1 MPLDAESLNQFTATV
16 ARFVRERL
24 IPAEA
29 RVAAEDSIPPELL
42 RGMGELGLFGMT
54 LPEKFGGLDL
64 NASEEVRVVFEL
76 CYAAPAFRGYLGA
89 NNGLGGRAIL
99 VGGSEAQKD
108 KYLPGIASGEVVTAF
123 ALTEP
128 ETGSDAAAL
137 STRATRQ
144 ADGSWVLS
152 GRKTYITHADIA
164 GLFIVVARSDPQS
177 TGGKGVSV
185 YLLPGDTPGI
195 NRGKPEKKMG
205 QQGTHV
211 AELSF
216 DDCRLPADALLGVE
230 GRGFELTMQGI
241 DRSRLHMGAICVG
254 VARRLIDEMLAY
266 ALQRRQFGKA
276 IAEFQLVQAMLAD
289 SQAEMSAARAMVI
302 QAAAACDAGE
312 SISMDASCCKMFAS
326 EMVGR
331 VADRAVQ
338 VYGGAG
344 YMQDSV
350 VERLYRDVRVFR
362 IYEGTTQIQQVTVAK
377 HMIRGAQARL

>member
-1 MPLDAESLNQFTATV
+1 MALDAESLAQFTQTV

-24 IPAEA
+24 IPAEPQVA
-29 RVAAEDSIPPELL
+29 REDRIPGELL

-54 LPEKFGGLDL
+54 LPQKFGGLEL
-64 NASEEVRVVFEL
+64 NASEEVQVVFEL

-99 VGGSEAQKD
+99 VGGSEPQQD
-108 KYLPGIASGEVVTAF
+108 RYLPRIASGELVTAF

-128 ETGSDAAAL
+128 ECGSDAAGL
-137 STRATRQ
+137 KTRAERRP
-144 ADGSWVLS
+144 DGGWVLN
-152 GRKTYITHADIA
+152 GRKTFITHADIA
-164 GLFIVVARSDPQS
+164 DLFIVVARSDPNS

-185 YLLPGDTPGI
+185 FLVPGDAPGLM
-195 NRGKPEKKMG
+195 RGKPERKMG

-211 AELSF
+211 AELAF
-216 DDCRLPADALLGVE
+216 DGCALPPDALLGVE

-241 DRSRLHMGAICVG
+241 DRSRLHMGAVCVG
-254 VARRLIDEMLAY
+254 VASRLIDESLKY
-266 ALQRRQFGKA
+266 AMERRQFGKP

-289 SQAEMSAARAMVI
+289 SQAEMAAARALVI
-302 QAAAACDAGE
+302 DGAARCDAGQN
-312 SISMDASCCKMFAS
+312 ISMEASCCKMFAS

-338 VYGGAG
+338 IFGGAG

-362 IYEGTTQIQQVTVAK
+362 IYEGTTQIQQITIAK
-377 HMIRGAQARL
+377 HMMRRAAG

>member
-1 MPLDAESLNQFTATV
+1 LALDAESLAQFTDTV

-29 RVAAEDSIPPELL
+29 KVAEEDHIPADLL
-42 RGMGELGLFGMT
+42 KGMGELGLFGMT
-54 LPEKFGGLDL
+54 LPEKFGGLEL

-76 CYAAPAFRGYLGA
+76 CYAAPAYRGYLGA

-99 VGGSEAQKD
+99 VGGSEAMKD
-108 KYLPGIASGEVVTAF
+108 RYLPRIASGELVTGF

-137 STRATRQ
+137 KTKATKQ
-144 ADGSWVLS
+144 PDGTWVLG

-164 GLFIVVARSDPQS
+164 DLFIVVARSDPQS
-177 TGGKGVSV
+177 VGGKGVSV
-185 YLLPGDTPGI
+185 FLVPGDTPGI
-195 NRGKPEKKMG
+195 QRGKPEKKMG

-211 AELSF
+211 AELAF
-216 DDCRLPADALLGVE
+216 NDCVLPAGALLGVE

-254 VARRLIDEMLAY
+254 VARRLIDEALAY
-266 ALQRRQFGKA
+266 AMERHQFGKP

-289 SQAEMSAARAMVI
+289 SQAEMSAARALVI
-302 QAAAACDAGE
+302 DSAARCDAGE
-312 SISMDASCCKMFAS
+312 SISMEASCCKMFAS

-338 VYGGAG
+338 IFGGAG
-344 YMQDSV
+344 YMRNSV

-362 IYEGTTQIQQVTVAK
+362 IYEGTTQIQQVTIAK
-377 HMIRGAQARL
+377 HMIRRASAA

>member
-1 MPLDAESLNQFTATV
+1 MPLDTESLAQFTDTV

-29 RVAAEDSIPPELL
+29 KVAEEDHIPAELL
-42 RGMGELGLFGMT
+42 KGMGELGLFGMT
-54 LPEKFGGLDL
+54 LPEEFGGLNL

-99 VGGSEAQKD
+99 VGGSEAIKD
-108 KYLPGIASGEVVTAF
+108 RYLPRIASGELVTAF

-137 STRATRQ
+137 KTRATRRP
-144 ADGSWVLS
+144 DGGWTLN
-152 GRKTYITHADIA
+152 GRKTFITHADIA
-164 GLFIVVARSDPQS
+164 DVFIVVARSDPQS
-177 TGGKGVSV
+177 VGGKGVSV
-185 YLLPGDTPGI
+185 FLVPGDTPGLM
-195 NRGKPEKKMG
+195 RGKPEKKMG

-211 AELSF
+211 AELAF
-216 DDCRLPADALLGVE
+216 DDCVLPADALLGTE

-241 DRSRLHMGAICVG
+241 DRSRLHMGAICTG
-254 VARRLIDEMLAY
+254 VARRLIDEALAY
-266 ALQRRQFGKA
+266 AMDRKQFGKP

-289 SQAEMSAARAMVI
+289 SQAEMAAARALVI
-302 QAAAACDAGE
+302 ETAARCDAGE
-312 SISMDASCCKMFAS
+312 NISMEASCCKMFAS

-338 VYGGAG
+338 IFGGAG

-362 IYEGTTQIQQVTVAK
+362 IYEGTTQIQQVTIAK
-377 HMIRGAQARL
+377 NMIRRAAAG

>member
-1 MPLDAESLNQFTATV
+1 VLALDAESLAEFTGTV

-29 RVAAEDSIPPELL
+29 RVAEEDHIPDELL
-42 RGMGELGLFGMT
+42 KGMGELGLFGMT
-54 LPEKFGGLDL
+54 LPQKFGGLEL

-76 CYAAPAFRGYLGA
+76 CYAAPAYRGYLGA
-89 NNGLGGRAIL
+89 NNGLGGRAIV
-99 VGGSEAQKD
+99 VGGSEAIKD
-108 KYLPGIASGEVVTAF
+108 KYLPGIASGELVTAF

-137 STRATRQ
+137 KTRATRQ
-144 ADGSWVLS
+144 PDGRWVLN
-152 GRKTYITHADIA
+152 GRKTFITHADIA
-164 GLFIVVARSDPQS
+164 DVFIVVARSDPQS
-177 TGGKGVSV
+177 SGGKGVSV
-185 YLLPGDTPGI
+185 FLVPGDAPGLV
-195 NRGKPEKKMG
+195 RGKPERKMG
-205 QQGTHV
+205 QHGTHV
-211 AELSF
+211 AELAF
-216 DDCRLPADALLGVE
+216 NDCVLSADALLGTE

-254 VARRLIDEMLAY
+254 VARRLIDESLKY
-266 ALQRRQFGKA
+266 AMERRQFGKP

-289 SQAEMSAARAMVI
+289 SQAEMSAARALVI
-302 QAAAACDAGE
+302 DGAARCDAGE
-312 SISMDASCCKMFAS
+312 NISMEASCCKMFAS

-338 VYGGAG
+338 IFGGAG

-362 IYEGTTQIQQVTVAK
+362 IYEGTTQIQQVTIAK
-377 HMIRGAQARL
+377 HMIRRGTAG

>member
-1 MPLDAESLNQFTATV
+1 MALDAESLTQFTETV

-29 RVAAEDSIPPELL
+29 AVSFEDHIPRELIT
-42 RGMGELGLFGMT
+42 GMGELGLFGMT
-54 LPEKFGGLDL
+54 LPERFGGLDL
-64 NASEEVRVVFEL
+64 NASEEVKVVFEL

-99 VGGSEAQKD
+99 VGGSEDQQAT
-108 KYLPGIASGEVVTAF
+108 YLPRIASGEILTAF

-128 ETGSDAAAL
+128 ESGSDAAAL
-137 STRATRQ
+137 KTKATRQ
-144 ADGSWVLS
+144 ADGSWLLS
-152 GRKTYITHADIA
+152 GRKTYITHADCA
-164 GLFIVVARSDPQS
+164 DLFIVVARSDPAS

-185 YLLPGDTPGI
+185 FLVPGDTPGI
-195 NRGKPEKKMG
+195 MRGKPERKMG

-211 AELSF
+211 AELAF
-216 DDCRLPADALLGVE
+216 HDCALPATALLGVE

-254 VARRLIDEMLAY
+254 VARRLIDEALHY
-266 ALQRRQFGKA
+266 ALERKQFGKP
-276 IAEFQLVQAMLAD
+276 IADFQLVQAMLAD
-289 SQAEMSAARAMVI
+289 SQAEMSAARALVI
-302 QAAAACDAGE
+302 DSAARCDAGE
-312 SISMDASCCKMFAS
+312 NISMEASCCKMFAS

-338 VYGGAG
+338 IFGGAG

-362 IYEGTTQIQQVTVAK
+362 IYEGTTQIQQVTIAK
-377 HMIRGAQARL
+377 HMIRRASGRP

>member
-1 MPLDAESLNQFTATV
+1 LALDAESLTQFTDTV

-24 IPAEA
+24 IPVEA
-29 RVAAEDSIPPELL
+29 QVAAEDRIPDDLL
-42 RGMGELGLFGMT
+42 RGMGELGLYGMT
-54 LPEKFGGLDL
+54 LPEKFGGLEL

-76 CYAAPAFRGYLGA
+76 CYAAPTFRGYIGA

-99 VGGSEAQKD
+99 VGASEALKD
-108 KYLPGIASGEVVTAF
+108 KYLPRIASGELVTAF

-137 STRATRQ
+137 KTKATKQ

-152 GRKTYITHADIA
+152 GRKTFITHADIA
-164 GLFIVVARSDPQS
+164 DVFIVVARSDPQS

-185 YLLPGDTPGI
+185 FLVPGDTPGLM
-195 NRGKPEKKMG
+195 RGKPEKKMG

-211 AELSF
+211 AELAF
-216 DDCRLPADALLGVE
+216 DDCRLPADALLGLE

-254 VARRLIDEMLAY
+254 VARRLIDEALRY
-266 ALQRRQFGKA
+266 AMERRQFGKP

-289 SQAEMSAARAMVI
+289 SQAEMSAARALVI
-302 QAAAACDAGE
+302 DGAARCDAGE
-312 SISMDASCCKMFAS
+312 NISMEASCCKMFAS

-338 VYGGAG
+338 IFGGAG

-362 IYEGTTQIQQVTVAK
+362 IYEGTTQIQQVTIAK
-377 HMIRGAQARL
+377 HMIRRAAAG

>member
-1 MPLDAESLNQFTATV
+1 LALDAESLAQFTETV

-29 RVAAEDSIPPELL
+29 KVAEEDHIPVELL
-42 RGMGELGLFGMT
+42 KGMGELGLFGMT
-54 LPEKFGGLDL
+54 LPEKFGGLEL

-76 CYAAPAFRGYLGA
+76 CYAAPAYRGYLGA

-99 VGGSEAQKD
+99 VGGSEAMKD
-108 KYLPGIASGEVVTAF
+108 KYLPRIASGELVTAF

-137 STRATRQ
+137 KTRATKQ
-144 ADGSWVLS
+144 ADGSWVLN

-164 GLFIVVARSDPQS
+164 DLFIVVARSDPQS
-177 TGGKGVSV
+177 VGGKGVSV
-185 YLLPGDTPGI
+185 FVVPGDTPGI
-195 NRGKPEKKMG
+195 TRGKPEKKMG

-211 AELSF
+211 AELAF
-216 DDCRLPADALLGVE
+216 DDCVLPASALLGVE
-230 GRGFELTMQGI
+230 GKGFELTMQGI

-254 VARRLIDEMLAY
+254 VARRLIDEALAY
-266 ALQRRQFGKA
+266 ALQRRQFGKP

-289 SQAEMSAARAMVI
+289 SQAEMAAARALVIDSAAR
-302 QAAAACDAGE
+302 CDAGE
-312 SISMDASCCKMFAS
+312 NISMEASCCKMFAS

-338 VYGGAG
+338 IYGGAG

-362 IYEGTTQIQQVTVAK
+362 IYEGTTQIQQVTIAK
-377 HMIRGAQARL
+377 HMIRRASAA

>member
-1 MPLDAESLNQFTATV
+1 VALDANSLAQFTEAV

-29 RVAAEDSIPPELL
+29 QVAAEDRIPDDLL
-42 RGMGELGLFGMT
+42 RGMGELGLYGMT
-54 LPEKFGGLDL
+54 LPEQYGGLEL
-64 NASEEVRVVFEL
+64 NASEEMRVVFEL
-76 CYAAPAFRGYLGA
+76 CYAAPAFRGYIGA

-99 VGGSEAQKD
+99 VGGSQATKD
-108 KYLPGIASGEVVTAF
+108 KYLNAIATGASVTAF

-137 STRATRQ
+137 KTKATQ
-144 ADGSWVLS
+144 QSDGTWVLN
-152 GRKTYITHADIA
+152 GRKTFITHADIA
-164 GLFIVVARSDPQS
+164 DIFIVVARSDPDS

-185 YLLPGDTPGI
+185 FLVPGDTLGLT
-195 NRGKPEKKMG
+195 RGKPEKKMG

-211 AELSF
+211 AELAF
-216 DDCRLPADALLGVE
+216 NNCKLPASALLGVE
-230 GRGFELTMQGI
+230 GKGFELTMQGI

-254 VARRLIDEMLAY
+254 IARRLIDESLKY
-266 ALQRRQFGKA
+266 AMTRRQFGKP

-289 SQAEMSAARAMVI
+289 SQAEMAAARALVIDSAAR
-302 QAAAACDAGE
+302 CDAGTN
-312 SISMDASCCKMFAS
+312 ISMEASCCKMFAS

-338 VYGGAG
+338 IFGGAG

-362 IYEGTTQIQQVTVAK
+362 IYEGTTQIQQITIAK
-377 HMIRGAQARL
+377 HLMRAAAAQ

>member
-1 MPLDAESLNQFTATV
+1 MALDAESLAQFTDTV

-29 RVAAEDSIPPELL
+29 KVAEEDHIPADLL
-42 RGMGELGLFGMT
+42 KGMGELGLFGMT
-54 LPEKFGGLDL
+54 LPEKFGGLEL

-76 CYAAPAFRGYLGA
+76 CYAAPAYRGYLGA

-99 VGGSEAQKD
+99 VGGSEAMKD
-108 KYLPGIASGEVVTAF
+108 RYLPRIASGELVTGF

-137 STRATRQ
+137 KTKATKQ
-144 ADGSWVLS
+144 PDGTWVLG

-164 GLFIVVARSDPQS
+164 DLFIVVARSDPQS
-177 TGGKGVSV
+177 VGGKGVSV
-185 YLLPGDTPGI
+185 FLVPGDTPGI
-195 NRGKPEKKMG
+195 QRGKPEKKMG

-211 AELSF
+211 AELAF
-216 DDCRLPADALLGVE
+216 NDCVLPAGALLGVE

-254 VARRLIDEMLAY
+254 VARRLIDEALAY
-266 ALQRRQFGKA
+266 AMERHQFGKP

-289 SQAEMSAARAMVI
+289 SQAEMSAARALVI
-302 QAAAACDAGE
+302 DSAARCDAGE
-312 SISMDASCCKMFAS
+312 SISMEASCCKMFAS

-338 VYGGAG
+338 IFGGAG
-344 YMQDSV
+344 YMRNSV

-362 IYEGTTQIQQVTVAK
+362 IYEGTTQIQQVTIAK
-377 HMIRGAQARL
+377 HMIRRASAA

>member
-1 MPLDAESLNQFTATV
+1 MALDRESLAQFTQTV

-29 RVAAEDSIPPELL
+29 KVAEDDHIPAELL
-42 RGMGELGLFGMT
+42 ARMGELGLFGMT
-54 LPEKFGGLDL
+54 LPEEFGGLDL

-99 VGGSEAQKD
+99 VGGSESVKD
-108 KYLPGIASGEVVTAF
+108 RYLPRIASGELVTAF

-137 STRATRQ
+137 KTRATRQ
-144 ADGSWVLS
+144 RDGTWVLS
-152 GRKTYITHADIA
+152 GRKTFITHADIA

-177 TGGKGVSV
+177 VGGKGVSV
-185 YLLPGDTPGI
+185 FLVPGDTPGI
-195 NRGKPEKKMG
+195 ARGKPEKKMG

-211 AELSF
+211 AELAF
-216 DDCRLPADALLGVE
+216 NDCVLPAEALLGTE

-254 VARRLIDEMLAY
+254 VARRLIDEALTY
-266 ALQRRQFGKA
+266 AMDRKQFGKP

-289 SQAEMSAARAMVI
+289 SQAEMAAARALVIDSAAR
-302 QAAAACDAGE
+302 CDAGE
-312 SISMDASCCKMFAS
+312 NISMEASCCKMFAS

-338 VYGGAG
+338 IFGGAG

-362 IYEGTTQIQQVTVAK
+362 IYEGTTQIQQVTIAK
-377 HMIRGAQARL
+377 HMIRRAGAA

>member
-1 MPLDAESLNQFTATV
+1 VALDANSLAQFTEAV

-29 RVAAEDSIPPELL
+29 QVAAEDRIPDDLL
-42 RGMGELGLFGMT
+42 RGMGELGLYGMT
-54 LPEKFGGLDL
+54 LPEQYGGLEL
-64 NASEEVRVVFEL
+64 NASEEMRVVFEL
-76 CYAAPAFRGYLGA
+76 CYAAPAFRGYIGA

-99 VGGSEAQKD
+99 VGGSQAMKD
-108 KYLPGIASGEVVTAF
+108 KYLNAIATGASVTAF

-137 STRATRQ
+137 KTKATQ
-144 ADGSWVLS
+144 QSDGTWVLN
-152 GRKTYITHADIA
+152 GRKTFITHADIA
-164 GLFIVVARSDPQS
+164 DIFIVVARSDPDS

-185 YLLPGDTPGI
+185 FLVPGDTPGLI
-195 NRGKPEKKMG
+195 RGKPEKKMG

-211 AELSF
+211 AELAF
-216 DDCRLPADALLGVE
+216 NNCKLPASALLGVE
-230 GRGFELTMQGI
+230 GKGFELTMQGI

-254 VARRLIDEMLAY
+254 IARRLIDESLKY
-266 ALQRRQFGKA
+266 AMTRRQFGKP

-289 SQAEMSAARAMVI
+289 SQAEMAAARALVIDSAAR
-302 QAAAACDAGE
+302 CDAGTN
-312 SISMDASCCKMFAS
+312 ISMEASCCKMFAS

-338 VYGGAG
+338 IFGGAG

-362 IYEGTTQIQQVTVAK
+362 IYEGTTQIQQITIAK
-377 HMIRGAQARL
+377 HLMRAAAAQ

>member
-1 MPLDAESLNQFTATV
+1 LALDAESLAQFTETV

-29 RVAAEDSIPPELL
+29 KVAEEDHIPVELL
-42 RGMGELGLFGMT
+42 KGMGELGLFGMT
-54 LPEKFGGLDL
+54 LPEKFGGLEL

-76 CYAAPAFRGYLGA
+76 CYAAPAYRGYLGA

-99 VGGSEAQKD
+99 VGGSEAMKD
-108 KYLPGIASGEVVTAF
+108 KYLPRIASGELVTAF

-128 ETGSDAAAL
+128 DTGSDAAAL
-137 STRATRQ
+137 KTRATKQ
-144 ADGSWVLS
+144 ADGSWVLN

-164 GLFIVVARSDPQS
+164 DLFIVVARSDPQS
-177 TGGKGVSV
+177 VGGKGVSV
-185 YLLPGDTPGI
+185 FVVPGDTPGI
-195 NRGKPEKKMG
+195 TRGKPEKKMG

-216 DDCRLPADALLGVE
+216 DNCVLPAGALLGVE
-230 GRGFELTMQGI
+230 GKGFELTMQGI

-254 VARRLIDEMLAY
+254 VARRLIDEALAY
-266 ALQRRQFGKA
+266 ALQRRQFGKP

-289 SQAEMSAARAMVI
+289 SQAEMAAARALVIDSAAR
-302 QAAAACDAGE
+302 CDAGE
-312 SISMDASCCKMFAS
+312 NISMEASCCKMFAS

-338 VYGGAG
+338 IYGGAG

-362 IYEGTTQIQQVTVAK
+362 IYEGTTQIQQVTIAK
-377 HMIRGAQARL
+377 HMIRRASAA

>member
-1 MPLDAESLNQFTATV
+1 MALDANSLAQFTEAV

-29 RVAAEDSIPPELL
+29 QVAAEDLIPDDLL
-42 RGMGELGLFGMT
+42 RGMGELGLYGMT
-54 LPEKFGGLDL
+54 LPEQYGGLEL
-64 NASEEVRVVFEL
+64 NASEEMRVVFEL
-76 CYAAPAFRGYLGA
+76 CYAAPAFRGYIGA

-99 VGGSEAQKD
+99 IGGSQAMKD
-108 KYLPGIASGEVVTAF
+108 KYLNAIATGASVTAF

-137 STRATRQ
+137 KTKATQ
-144 ADGSWVLS
+144 QSDGTWVLN
-152 GRKTYITHADIA
+152 GRKTFITHADIA
-164 GLFIVVARSDPQS
+164 DIFIVVARSDPHS

-185 YLLPGDTPGI
+185 FLVPGDTPGLI
-195 NRGKPEKKMG
+195 RGKPEKKMG

-211 AELSF
+211 AELAF
-216 DDCRLPADALLGVE
+216 NNCELPASALLGIE
-230 GRGFELTMQGI
+230 GKGFELTMQGI

-254 VARRLIDEMLAY
+254 IARRLIDESLKY
-266 ALQRRQFGKA
+266 AMTRRQFGKP

-289 SQAEMSAARAMVI
+289 SQAEMAAARALVIDSAAR
-302 QAAAACDAGE
+302 CDAGTN
-312 SISMDASCCKMFAS
+312 ISMEASCCKMFAS

-338 VYGGAG
+338 IFGGAG

-362 IYEGTTQIQQVTVAK
+362 IYEGTTQIQQITIAK
-377 HMIRGAQARL
+377 HLMRAAAAQ

>member
-1 MPLDAESLNQFTATV
+1 MALDAKSLAQFTDTV

-29 RVAAEDSIPPELL
+29 RVAQEDHIPDGLIK
-42 RGMGELGLFGMT
+42 GMGELGLFGMT
-54 LPEKFGGLDL
+54 LPEKFGGLEL

-99 VGGSEAQKD
+99 VGGSEAMKD
-108 KYLPGIASGEVVTAF
+108 KYLPRIASGELLTAF

-137 STRATRQ
+137 KTRAAEQ
-144 ADGSWVLS
+144 ADGSWVLT

-164 GLFIVVARSDPQS
+164 DLFIVVARSDPQS
-177 TGGKGVSV
+177 VGSKGVSV
-185 YLLPGDTPGI
+185 FLVPGDTPGI
-195 NRGKPEKKMG
+195 LRGKPEKKMG

-211 AELSF
+211 AELAF
-216 DDCRLPADALLGVE
+216 NDCVLPASALLGVE
-230 GRGFELTMQGI
+230 GKGFELTMQGI

-254 VARRLIDEMLAY
+254 IARRLIDEALKY
-266 ALQRRQFGKA
+266 AMERQQFGKP

-289 SQAEMSAARAMVI
+289 SQAEMAAARALVLDSAAR
-302 QAAAACDAGE
+302 CDAGE
-312 SISMDASCCKMFAS
+312 NISMEASCCKMFAS

-338 VYGGAG
+338 IFGGAG

-362 IYEGTTQIQQVTVAK
+362 IYEGTTQIQQVTIAK
-377 HMIRGAQARL
+377 HMIRRAKS